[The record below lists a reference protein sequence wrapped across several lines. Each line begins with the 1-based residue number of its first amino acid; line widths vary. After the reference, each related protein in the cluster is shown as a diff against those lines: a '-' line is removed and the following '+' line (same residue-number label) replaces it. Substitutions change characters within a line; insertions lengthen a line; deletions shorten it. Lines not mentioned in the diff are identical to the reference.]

1 MSDSYRVEPA
11 KSARSSCK
19 ACKGQIAKDEI
30 RFGSKVDMGSH
41 DSFSWRCL
49 GCITK
54 KQVENLES
62 KTTPE
67 EIGGFDELEEVAQV
81 KFLTAINKAKGMKA
95 AAAKAAAK
103 DKGKAKAEAKSE
115 AKAEAE
121 PKGRAAKAAPKARGV
136 PARGA
141 KADKMPSVKDQ
152 HLFLDAAKA
161 YNWDKVKEL
170 LEENPLYINVQPAG
184 RWSALHQA
192 AEEGTVVMVV
202 HLLEKGARKELKNK
216 AGKSPLQVA
225 KKAAVKAVL
234 NPPKKK
240 GSKRGA
246 PTGGGGSK
254 RMKTGAG
261 LQLYCDEER
270 PLDFVGCD
278 DLQEEGVSAKKLTDA
293 PADVKA
299 VATAIQKALNGA
311 TLRAGESDC
320 EGLVI
325 VVANAGKDVPEDEKE
340 TQVLENCLAAL
351 CVKTDDEENVDDVW
365 GCGEFTEVEAWSEG
379 FCYDS
384 DEESDDEDDDR
395 KKVVAATKVMEEKL
409 TGLFEFNFSTDVICA
424 PRFWGGFLGD
434 HVVGV
439 LGSRVWT

>member
-1 MSDSYRVEPA
+1 MSDIYRTEPA
-11 KSARSSCK
+11 K
-19 ACKGQIAKDEI
+19 
-30 RFGSKVDMGSH
+30 
-41 DSFSWRCL
+41 
-49 GCITK
+49 
-54 KQVENLES
+54 
-62 KTTPE
+62 
-67 EIGGFDELEEVAQV
+67 
-81 KFLTAINKAKGMKA
+81 
-95 AAAKAAAK
+95 
-103 DKGKAKAEAKSE
+103 
-115 AKAEAE
+115 
-121 PKGRAAKAAPKARGV
+121 
-136 PARGA
+136 
-141 KADKMPSVKDQ
+141 
-152 HLFLDAAKA
+152 
-161 YNWDKVKEL
+161 
-170 LEENPLYINVQPAG
+170 PAG

-192 AEEGTVVMVV
+192 SEEGTVGMVKY
-202 HLLEKGARKELKNK
+202 LPEKGARKESTNK
-216 AGKSPLQVA
+216 DGKSPLQVA
-225 KKAAVKAVL
+225 EKAAVKELLKPAE
-234 NPPKKK
+234 KG

-246 PTGGGGSK
+246 PARGGGS
-254 RMKTGAG
+254 RRTKTDGG

-325 VVANAGKDVPEDEKE
+325 VVANAAKDVPEDDREK
-340 TQVLENCLAAL
+340 QVLVNCLDAL
-351 CVKTDDEENVDDVW
+351 CVRSDDEEDVQDVW
-365 GCGEFTEVEAWSEG
+365 GCAELTQMEAWPSG

-384 DEESDDEDDDR
+384 DESQGEGDDDR
-395 KKVVAATKVMEEKL
+395 KQVVAATKVMEEKL